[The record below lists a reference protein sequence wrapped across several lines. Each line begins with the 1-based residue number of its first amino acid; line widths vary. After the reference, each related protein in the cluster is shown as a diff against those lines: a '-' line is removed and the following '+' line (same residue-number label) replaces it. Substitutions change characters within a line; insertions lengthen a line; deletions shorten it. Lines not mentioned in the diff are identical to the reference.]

1 MMPLGLLVLVGV
13 IMVAVVANSRGA
25 ARRDRMPRSASG
37 SSASKVRLE
46 APGRSATPS
55 EFLTRWVAEGLVSA
69 DQAQAIL
76 EHEQAQAVIS
86 RSDRVA
92 KEPTRERRSPIF
104 VEALGYLGGVLAIAG
119 LTLLVANYWPEL
131 STSIRL
137 GLSLGTALLLGG
149 VGGLVHEQHDPTL
162 ARLRWFLWTLS
173 SAAAALFTGVLMI
186 DVLDVDTPLLAVGA
200 CSGTVAAI
208 NGLLWRWRDRPIQ
221 ELLFVGA
228 AIVSAAAFVG
238 GVTNPGVAGLTAWAL
253 GALVLVCGLRGI
265 TPRPL
270 IPHVVGTLAVVV
282 GAFVTLSEWM
292 GAGLLFVTA
301 TSGGLLLLA
310 ALPQLTMDAVKRVVL
325 IVVATVGAL
334 QGVPPTLAYF
344 AAHAGGVTGLVTW
357 ALGGAALLA
366 GTRRLLRAPIVA
378 ETIGGLGLLGG
389 AALTG
394 MQWANFA
401 PVLGLATALT
411 LLAIGMLPGRVLYSL
426 LGSLGLLINVP
437 WAVSTFFPGEG
448 RAPLLITVSGL
459 LIVVVAGLL
468 ARQSDRFRSE
478 LTSRRP
484 DEPTDQPAHEWS
496 DVDDPVR

>member
-1 MMPLGLLVLVGV
+1 MMLLGSLVLFVV
-13 IMVAVVANSRGA
+13 IGAAVVAMSRGA
-25 ARRDRMPRSASG
+25 GLRDHPRRTASAS
-37 SSASKVRLE
+37 SSSTARLE

-55 EFLTRWVAEGLVSA
+55 EFLTRWVAEGFVSA

-76 EHEQAQAVIS
+76 DHEQALTVIS
-86 RSDRVA
+86 RADRVA
-92 KEPTRERRSPIF
+92 KGPTRERRSPIF
-104 VEALGYLGGVLAIAG
+104 AEALGYLGGVLALAG

-131 STSIRL
+131 STSFRL

-149 VGGLVHEQHDPTL
+149 AGALVDENHPAL

-173 SAAAALFTGVLMI
+173 SAVAALFTGVLLI
-186 DVLDVDTPLLAVGA
+186 DALGVDTPLLVVGA
-200 CSGTVAAI
+200 CSGTVAVI
-208 NGLLWRWRDRPIQ
+208 NGLLWRWRDRPVP

-238 GVTNPGVAGLTAWAL
+238 APTNTGVAGLTAWLL
-253 GALVLVCGLRGI
+253 GALALVGGLRGI
-265 TPRPL
+265 TPRPM
-270 IPHVVGTLAVVV
+270 IPHVVGSLAVVI

-310 ALPQLTMDAVKRVVL
+310 ALPQLTMDVVKRTVL
-325 IVVATVGAL
+325 IAVATVGAL
-334 QGVPPTLAYF
+334 QGVPQTLAYF
-344 AAHAGGVTGLVTW
+344 AADAGGVTGLVTC
-357 ALGGAALLA
+357 AIGGAALLA

-389 AALTG
+389 AALTAT
-394 MQWANFA
+394 QWSNFA
-401 PVLGLATALT
+401 PVFGLATALT
-411 LLAIGMLPGRVLYSL
+411 LLVIGMLPGRVLYSL

-459 LIVVVAGLL
+459 LIVIVAGLL
-468 ARQSDRFRSE
+468 ARQSDRFHNE
-478 LTSRRP
+478 LTSRPP
-484 DEPTDQPAHEWS
+484 DGPTERPAHEWS
-496 DVDDPVR
+496 HVDEPVR